1 MINDS
6 TPVHPV
12 PGIKGDN
19 GNEDVHDVVEE
30 AAVVHGAAGLLA
42 EVDVG
47 GDEEGEGAGQL
58 GLQVHQPLRMRRVPA
73 LRRGLRLLPQHQ
85 LVQEDPG
92 RGRGVA
98 NLEKIES

>member
-1 MINDS
+1 MMINDS

-42 EVDVG
+42 QVLVR
-47 GDEEGEGAGQL
+47 GDQQRQRAGQL
-58 GLQVHQPLRMRRVPA
+58 GLQI
-73 LRRGLRLLPQHQ
+73 
-85 LVQEDPG
+85 
-92 RGRGVA
+92 
-98 NLEKIES
+98 NL